1 VKNVLSKTSA
11 QPLTS
16 LDRSIDLNYPSNRF
30 ALGIAVVAA
39 FVAFFLGGSWL
50 VVISSALWAFAT
62 WALGRELDPDQSL
75 TAGIASSCVVLLLAF
90 QPASRA
96 LAFEALCATGVLML
110 SARAALGT
118 TGRALTWGDQLIIAM
133 APVVADALSGLP
145 LRMLGLSSFGALFGR
160 QTQLSSAS
168 RSGRIAQ
175 QWIWGLAA
183 FSVAWLVVQTLLG
196 VHFLLPSQL
205 TSFSTES
212 VVAAVILAV
221 LAALNLT
228 RRMPRSKADNGNA
241 LKLEHF
247 VWQRLSVF
255 VGAIVTA
262 LFTPWTLWFGL
273 GIVGL
278 LCLVF
283 ERLPQDS

>member
-1 VKNVLSKTSA
+1 VKTMLSQNVA
-11 QPLTS
+11 QLLTS

-30 ALGIAVVAA
+30 ALLIAVVAA

-50 VVISSALWAFAT
+50 IVISSASWAFAT
-62 WALGRELDPDQSL
+62 WALGRELDPDHPL

-90 QPASRA
+90 HPASRV

-110 SARAALGT
+110 TARAALGT
-118 TGRALTWGDQLIIAM
+118 TGRALTWGDQLIVAL
-133 APVVADALSGLP
+133 APILADALSGLP

-160 QTQLSSAS
+160 QAQVGPTS
-168 RSGRIAQ
+168 RSGRVAQ

-183 FSVAWLVVQTLLG
+183 FSVAWLVAQTLLG

-205 TSFSTES
+205 TSFSS
-212 VVAAVILAV
+212 QSIIVAVILAV
-221 LAALNLT
+221 VGALNLN
-228 RRMPRSKADNGNA
+228 RRLPKSKADNGND

-273 GIVGL
+273 GVVGL